1 MRLFATEPVP
11 SRLKPA
17 TPPRGA
23 GHSPWGP
30 GLADFTPDL
39 LTIQEQPPARLPR
52 TVGYVTVGLF
62 GLLLAWATFGKLDII
77 AGAEG
82 RLVPRNY
89 SRVLQPAEAGI
100 VREVLVRDGQE
111 VQAGQLL
118 LRMDATTASADMGTL
133 KADAALKAL
142 SLRRIDAELRGQPLL
157 VEARD
162 PPQLASQ
169 VLAQYR
175 ARRQSYLDALAQEQ
189 ATLARAQHDLVAARQ
204 QLAKLQATVP
214 LYQQTAQSYEKL
226 VKEGFVSELGANDK
240 LREKIE
246 KEQELKSQES
256 NLGALAAAVEQSRQK
271 LAQIKSG
278 YESQLLNERV
288 ELQSQQQ
295 RTQGEL
301 QKQVYKSG
309 LLELRARE
317 DGIVKDMA
325 TYNPGAVV
333 QPGAVLLNLV
343 PRNEALFAEVAIRNE
358 DVGFVAPG
366 QRVKVKLQAYP
377 FQKYGMLEGTVE
389 LISADSSAND
399 PQKATALGQN
409 PQSYKAR
416 VLLASQELK
425 ASNGEVLKLSP
436 GMVVQ
441 AEIHQGRRTVLEYL
455 LSPVQ
460 KVAQEAGRER

>member
-1 MRLFATEPVP
+1 MAMFATE
-11 SRLKPA
+11 A
-17 TPPRGA
+17 
-23 GHSPWGP
+23 
-30 GLADFTPDL
+30 ADFAPDL
-39 LTIQEQPPARLPR
+39 LAIQEQPPARLPR
-52 TVGYVTVGLF
+52 TVGYVTAGLF
-62 GLLLAWATFGKLDII
+62 GLLLAWATLGKLDII
-77 AGAEG
+77 ASAEG

-89 SRVLQPAEAGI
+89 SRVVQPSEAGI
-100 VREVLVRDGQE
+100 VREVLVRDGDA
-111 VQAGQLL
+111 VKAGQVL
-118 LRMDATTASADMGTL
+118 LRMDATTASTDMGTL

-142 SLRRIDAELRGQPLL
+142 SLRRIDAELHGQPMRI
-157 VEARD
+157 ETRD
-162 PPQLASQ
+162 PPEVASQ

-189 ATLARAQHDLVAARQ
+189 ATLDRAQHDLKAARQ

-214 LYQQTAQSYEKL
+214 LYQQSASSYQKL
-226 VKEGFVSELGANDK
+226 VKEGFVSELGANEK

-246 KEQELKSQES
+246 KEQELKSQEA
-256 NLGALAAAVEQSRQK
+256 GLAALGSAVEQSRQK
-271 LAQIKSG
+271 LAQIKSN

-309 LLELRARE
+309 LLELKATE
-317 DGIVKDMA
+317 DGTVKDMV
-325 TYNPGAVV
+325 TYTPGAVV
-333 QPGAVLLNLV
+333 QPGAVLLTLV
-343 PRNEALFAEVAIRNE
+343 PRNEPLFAEVAIPNE

-366 QRVKVKLQAYP
+366 QGVKVKLQAYP
-377 FQKYGMLEGTVE
+377 FQKYGMLQGKVE
-389 LISADSSAND
+389 VVSADSSAND
-399 PQKATALGQN
+399 PQKAAAQGQS
-409 PQSYKAR
+409 PQSYKA
-416 VLLASQELK
+416 LIKLASQELRA
-425 ASNGEVLKLSP
+425 ASGEALKLAP

>member
-1 MRLFATEPVP
+1 MKVPPMRLFATE
-11 SRLKPA
+11 A
-17 TPPRGA
+17 
-23 GHSPWGP
+23 
-30 GLADFTPDL
+30 ADFTPDL
-39 LTIQEQPPARLPR
+39 LTIQEQPPSRLPR

-62 GLLLAWATFGKLDII
+62 GLLLVWATFGKLDII
-77 AGAEG
+77 ASAEG

-100 VREVLVRDGQE
+100 VREVLVRDGEE
-111 VQAGQLL
+111 VKAGQVLM
-118 LRMDATTASADMGTL
+118 RMDATTASADMGTL

-142 SLRRIDAELRGQPLL
+142 GLRRIDAELRGQPLL
-157 VEARD
+157 IDVRD
-162 PPQLASQ
+162 PPELAVQ

-189 ATLARAQHDLVAARQ
+189 ATLERAQHDLMAARQ

-214 LYQQTAQSYEKL
+214 LYQQSANSYEKL

-240 LREKIE
+240 LRERIE
-246 KEQELKSQES
+246 KEQELKTQEA
-256 NLGALAAAVEQSRQK
+256 NLGSMTSAVEQSRKK

-295 RTQGEL
+295 RTDGEL

-309 LLELRARE
+309 LLALMATEA
-317 DGIVKDMA
+317 GTVKDMA
-325 TYNPGAVV
+325 TYSPGAVV
-333 QPGAVLLNLV
+333 QPGAALLNLV
-343 PRNEALFAEVAIRNE
+343 PKNEPLYAEVAIHNE

-366 QRVKVKLQAYP
+366 QSVKVKLQAYP

-399 PQKATALGQN
+399 PQKATAMGQS
-409 PQSYKAR
+409 PQSYKAL
-416 VLLASQELK
+416 VKLASQELR
-425 ASNGEVLKLSP
+425 ASNGEVLKLTP

-441 AEIHQGRRTVLEYL
+441 AEIHQGQRTVLEYL

>member
-1 MRLFATEPVP
+1 MNVFATE
-11 SRLKPA
+11 A
-17 TPPRGA
+17 
-23 GHSPWGP
+23 
-30 GLADFTPDL
+30 ADFTPDL

-100 VREVLVRDGQE
+100 VREVLVRDGDQ
-111 VQAGQLL
+111 VKAGQVLM
-118 LRMDATTASADMGTL
+118 RMDATTASADMGTL
-133 KADAALKAL
+133 RADAALKAL

-157 VEARD
+157 ISGGD
-162 PPQLASQ
+162 PPDVANQ

-189 ATLARAQHDLVAARQ
+189 ATLDRVQHDQAAARQ

-214 LYQQTAQSYEKL
+214 LYQQSARSYEKL

-240 LREKIE
+240 IREKIE

-256 NLGALAAAVEQSRQK
+256 NMGSLAAAVEQSRKK

-288 ELQSQQQ
+288 ELQSQQK
-295 RTQGEL
+295 RTEGEL

-309 LLELRARE
+309 LLELRATE
-317 DGIVKDMA
+317 DGTVKDMA
-325 TYNPGAVV
+325 TYTPGAVV
-333 QPGAVLLNLV
+333 QPGAALLNLV
-343 PRNEALFAEVAIRNE
+343 PKNELLFAEVAIHNE
-358 DVGFVAPG
+358 DMGFVAPG
-366 QRVKVKLQAYP
+366 QSVKVKLQAYP
-377 FQKYGMLEGTVE
+377 FQKYGMLEGRVA

-409 PQSYKAR
+409 PQSYKAL
-416 VLLASQELK
+416 VKLASQELR
-425 ASNGEVLKLSP
+425 ASSGEVLKLAP

>member
-1 MRLFATEPVP
+1 MRQFATE
-11 SRLKPA
+11 
-17 TPPRGA
+17 T
-23 GHSPWGP
+23 
-30 GLADFTPDL
+30 ADFTPDL

-52 TVGYVTVGLF
+52 IVGYVTVGLF

-100 VREVLVRDGQE
+100 VREVLVRDGE
-111 VQAGQLL
+111 DVRAGQVLM
-118 LRMDATTASADMGTL
+118 RMDATTASADMGTL
-133 KADAALKAL
+133 KAESALKAL

-157 VEARD
+157 IDARD
-162 PPQLASQ
+162 PPEVASQ

-175 ARRQSYLDALAQEQ
+175 ARRQSYLDALSQEQ
-189 ATLARAQHDLVAARQ
+189 ATLFRAKHDQAAARQ
-204 QLAKLQATVP
+204 QLAKLKATVP
-214 LYQQTAQSYEKL
+214 LYQLSANSYEKL

-240 LREKIE
+240 IREKIE

-256 NLGALAAAVEQSRQK
+256 NMESQAAAVEQSRQRF
-271 LAQIKSG
+271 AQIKSG

-295 RTQGEL
+295 RTEGEL
-301 QKQVYKSG
+301 RKQIYKSG
-309 LLELRARE
+309 LLELKATE
-317 DGIVKDMA
+317 NGTVKDMA

-333 QPGAVLLNLV
+333 QPGTVLLNLV
-343 PRNEALFAEVAIRNE
+343 PKNELLYAEVAIRNE

-377 FQKYGMLEGTVE
+377 FQKYGMLAGTVDVVG
-389 LISADSSAND
+389 ADSSAND
-399 PQKATALGQN
+399 PQKATAMGQN

-416 VLLASQELK
+416 VLLASQELR
-425 ASNGEVLKLSP
+425 APNGEVLKLAP

-460 KVAQEAGRER
+460 KVVQEAGRER

>member
-1 MRLFATEPVP
+1 MSLMRQFATE
-11 SRLKPA
+11 
-17 TPPRGA
+17 T
-23 GHSPWGP
+23 
-30 GLADFTPDL
+30 ADFTPDL

-52 TVGYVTVGLF
+52 IVGYVTVGLF

-100 VREVLVRDGQE
+100 VREVLVRDGE
-111 VQAGQLL
+111 DVRAGQVLM
-118 LRMDATTASADMGTL
+118 RMDATTASADMGTL
-133 KADAALKAL
+133 KAESALKAL

-157 VEARD
+157 IDARD
-162 PPQLASQ
+162 PPEVASQ

-175 ARRQSYLDALAQEQ
+175 ARRQSYLDALSQEQ
-189 ATLARAQHDLVAARQ
+189 ATLFRAQHDQAAARQ
-204 QLAKLQATVP
+204 QLAKLKATVP
-214 LYQQTAQSYEKL
+214 LYQLSANSYEKL

-240 LREKIE
+240 IREKIE

-256 NLGALAAAVEQSRQK
+256 NMESQAAAVEQSRQRF
-271 LAQIKSG
+271 AQIKSG

-295 RTQGEL
+295 RTEGEL
-301 QKQVYKSG
+301 RKQIYKSG
-309 LLELRARE
+309 LLELKATE
-317 DGIVKDMA
+317 NGTVKDMA

-333 QPGAVLLNLV
+333 QPGTVLLNLV
-343 PRNEALFAEVAIRNE
+343 PKNELLYAEVAIRNE

-377 FQKYGMLEGTVE
+377 FQKYGMLAGTVDVVG
-389 LISADSSAND
+389 ADSSAND
-399 PQKATALGQN
+399 PQKATAMGQN

-416 VLLASQELK
+416 VLLASQELR
-425 ASNGEVLKLSP
+425 APNGEVLKLAP

-460 KVAQEAGRER
+460 KVVQEAGRER

>member
-1 MRLFATEPVP
+1 MRLFATE
-11 SRLKPA
+11 
-17 TPPRGA
+17 T
-23 GHSPWGP
+23 
-30 GLADFTPDL
+30 ADFTPDL
-39 LTIQEQPPARLPR
+39 LTIQEQPPSRLPR

-100 VREVLVRDGQE
+100 VREVLVRDGEE
-111 VQAGQLL
+111 VKAGQVLM
-118 LRMDATTASADMGTL
+118 RMDATTASADMGML

-142 SLRRIDAELRGQPLL
+142 GLRRIDAELRGQPLL
-157 VEARD
+157 IDVRD
-162 PPQLASQ
+162 PPELAVQ

-189 ATLARAQHDLVAARQ
+189 ATLERAQHDLIAARQ

-214 LYQQTAQSYEKL
+214 LYQRSANSYEKL

-240 LREKIE
+240 LRERIE
-246 KEQELKSQES
+246 KEQELKTQEANMGS
-256 NLGALAAAVEQSRQK
+256 MTSAVEQSRKK

-295 RTQGEL
+295 RTDGEL
-301 QKQVYKSG
+301 QKQAYKSG
-309 LLELRARE
+309 LLALKATEA
-317 DGIVKDMA
+317 GTVKDMA
-325 TYNPGAVV
+325 IYSPGAVV
-333 QPGAVLLNLV
+333 QPGAALLNLV
-343 PRNEALFAEVAIRNE
+343 PKNEPLYAEVAIRNE

-366 QRVKVKLQAYP
+366 QSVKVKLQAYP

-399 PQKATALGQN
+399 PQKATAMGQS
-409 PQSYKAR
+409 PQSYKAL
-416 VLLASQELK
+416 VKLASQELR
-425 ASNGEVLKLSP
+425 ASNGEVLKLTP
-436 GMVVQ
+436 GMVAQ
-441 AEIHQGRRTVLEYL
+441 AEIHQGQRTVLEYL

-460 KVAQEAGRER
+460 MVAQEAGRER

>member
-1 MRLFATEPVP
+1 MKVPPMRLFATE
-11 SRLKPA
+11 A
-17 TPPRGA
+17 
-23 GHSPWGP
+23 
-30 GLADFTPDL
+30 ADFTPDL
-39 LTIQEQPPARLPR
+39 LTIQEQPPSRLPR

-62 GLLLAWATFGKLDII
+62 GLLLVWATFGKLDII

-100 VREVLVRDGQE
+100 VREVLVRDGEE
-111 VQAGQLL
+111 VKAGQVLM
-118 LRMDATTASADMGTL
+118 RMDATTASADMGTL

-142 SLRRIDAELRGQPLL
+142 GLRRIDAELRGQPLL
-157 VEARD
+157 IDVRD
-162 PPQLASQ
+162 PPELAVQ

-175 ARRQSYLDALAQEQ
+175 ARRQSHLDALAQEQ
-189 ATLARAQHDLVAARQ
+189 ATLERAQHDLMAARQ

-214 LYQQTAQSYEKL
+214 LYQQSANSYEKL

-240 LREKIE
+240 LRERIE
-246 KEQELKSQES
+246 KEQELKTQEANMGS
-256 NLGALAAAVEQSRQK
+256 MTSAVEQSRKK

-295 RTQGEL
+295 RTDGEL

-309 LLELRARE
+309 LLALKAT
-317 DGIVKDMA
+317 GAGTIKDMA
-325 TYNPGAVV
+325 TYSPGAVV
-333 QPGAVLLNLV
+333 QPGAALLNLV
-343 PRNEALFAEVAIRNE
+343 PKNEPLFAEVAIHNE

-366 QRVKVKLQAYP
+366 QSVKVKLQAYP
-377 FQKYGMLEGTVE
+377 FQKYGMLDGTVE

-399 PQKATALGQN
+399 PQKATAMGQS
-409 PQSYKAR
+409 PQSYKAL
-416 VLLASQELK
+416 VKLASQELR
-425 ASNGEVLKLSP
+425 ASNGEVLKLTP

-441 AEIHQGRRTVLEYL
+441 AEIHQGQRTVLEYL

>member
-1 MRLFATEPVP
+1 MRVFTTE
-11 SRLKPA
+11 
-17 TPPRGA
+17 T
-23 GHSPWGP
+23 
-30 GLADFTPDL
+30 ADFTPDL
-39 LTIQEQPPARLPR
+39 LTIQEQPPARMPR

-62 GLLLAWATFGKLDII
+62 GVLLTWAAFGKLDII

-100 VREVLVRDGQE
+100 VREVLVRDGEE
-111 VQAGQLL
+111 VKAGQVLM
-118 LRMDATTASADMGTL
+118 RMDGTTASADMGTL

-142 SLRRIDAELRGQPLL
+142 SLRRIDAELRGHPLL
-157 VEARD
+157 ISGGD
-162 PPQLASQ
+162 PPEVAKQ

-189 ATLARAQHDLVAARQ
+189 ATLDRVQHDQAAARQ

-214 LYQQTAQSYEKL
+214 LYQQSARSYEKL

-240 LREKIE
+240 IREKIE

-256 NLGALAAAVEQSRQK
+256 NMGSLAAAVEQSRKK

-288 ELQSQQQ
+288 ELQSQQK
-295 RTQGEL
+295 RTEGEL

-309 LLELRARE
+309 LLELKATE

-325 TYNPGAVV
+325 TYTPGAVV

-343 PRNEALFAEVAIRNE
+343 PKNELLFAEVAIHNE
-358 DVGFVAPG
+358 DMGFVAPG
-366 QRVKVKLQAYP
+366 QSVKVKLQAYP
-377 FQKYGMLEGTVE
+377 FQKYGMLEGTVA

-409 PQSYKAR
+409 PQSYKAL
-416 VLLASQELK
+416 VKLASQELR
-425 ASNGEVLKLSP
+425 ASSGEVLKLAP

>member
-1 MRLFATEPVP
+1 MKVPPMRLFATE
-11 SRLKPA
+11 A
-17 TPPRGA
+17 
-23 GHSPWGP
+23 
-30 GLADFTPDL
+30 ADFTPDL
-39 LTIQEQPPARLPR
+39 LTIQEQPPSRLPR

-62 GLLLAWATFGKLDII
+62 GLLLVWATVGKLDII

-100 VREVLVRDGQE
+100 VREVLVRDGEE
-111 VQAGQLL
+111 VKAGQVLM
-118 LRMDATTASADMGTL
+118 RMDATTASADMGTL

-142 SLRRIDAELRGQPLL
+142 GLRRIDAELRGQPLL
-157 VEARD
+157 IDVRD
-162 PPQLASQ
+162 PPELAVQ

-175 ARRQSYLDALAQEQ
+175 ARRQSYLDALAQEL
-189 ATLARAQHDLVAARQ
+189 ATLERAQHDLMAARQ

-214 LYQQTAQSYEKL
+214 LYQQSANSYEKL

-240 LREKIE
+240 LRERIE
-246 KEQELKSQES
+246 KEQELKTQEA
-256 NLGALAAAVEQSRQK
+256 NLGSMTSAVEQSRKK

-295 RTQGEL
+295 RTDGEL

-309 LLELRARE
+309 LLALMATEA
-317 DGIVKDMA
+317 GTVKDMA
-325 TYNPGAVV
+325 TYSPGAVV
-333 QPGAVLLNLV
+333 QPGAALLNLV
-343 PRNEALFAEVAIRNE
+343 PKNEPLYAEVAIHNE

-366 QRVKVKLQAYP
+366 QSVKVKLQAYP

-399 PQKATALGQN
+399 PQKATAMGQS
-409 PQSYKAR
+409 PQSYKAL
-416 VLLASQELK
+416 VKLASQELR
-425 ASNGEVLKLSP
+425 ASNGEVLKLTP

-441 AEIHQGRRTVLEYL
+441 AEIHQGQRTVLEYL

>member
-1 MRLFATEPVP
+1 MRLFATE
-11 SRLKPA
+11 A
-17 TPPRGA
+17 
-23 GHSPWGP
+23 
-30 GLADFTPDL
+30 ADFTPDL
-39 LTIQEQPPARLPR
+39 LTIQEQPPSRLPR

-100 VREVLVRDGQE
+100 VREVLVRDGEE
-111 VQAGQLL
+111 VKAGQVLM
-118 LRMDATTASADMGTL
+118 RMDATTASADMGTL

-142 SLRRIDAELRGQPLL
+142 GLRRIDAELRGQPLL
-157 VEARD
+157 IDVRD
-162 PPQLASQ
+162 PPELAVQ

-189 ATLARAQHDLVAARQ
+189 ATLERAQHDLIAARQ

-214 LYQQTAQSYEKL
+214 LYQQSANSYEKL

-240 LREKIE
+240 LRERIE
-246 KEQELKSQES
+246 KEQELKTQEANMGS
-256 NLGALAAAVEQSRQK
+256 MTSAVEQSRKK

-295 RTQGEL
+295 RTDGEL

-309 LLELRARE
+309 LLALKATEA
-317 DGIVKDMA
+317 GTVKDMA
-325 TYNPGAVV
+325 TYSPGAVV
-333 QPGAVLLNLV
+333 QPGAALLNLV
-343 PRNEALFAEVAIRNE
+343 PKNEPLYAEVAIHNE

-366 QRVKVKLQAYP
+366 QSVKVKLQAYP
-377 FQKYGMLEGTVE
+377 FQKYGMLGGTVE

-399 PQKATALGQN
+399 PQKATAMGQS
-409 PQSYKAR
+409 PQSYK
-416 VLLASQELK
+416 VLVKLASQELR
-425 ASNGEVLKLSP
+425 ASNGEVLKLTP

-441 AEIHQGRRTVLEYL
+441 AEIHQGQRTVLEYL

-460 KVAQEAGRER
+460 KMAQEAGRER

>member
-1 MRLFATEPVP
+1 MNVFATE
-11 SRLKPA
+11 A
-17 TPPRGA
+17 
-23 GHSPWGP
+23 
-30 GLADFTPDL
+30 ADFTPDL

-62 GLLLAWATFGKLDII
+62 GLLLTWATFGKLDII

-89 SRVLQPAEAGI
+89 SRVIQPAEAGI
-100 VREVLVRDGQE
+100 VREVLVRDGEE
-111 VQAGQLL
+111 VKAGQVLM
-118 LRMDATTASADMGTL
+118 RMDGTTASADMGTL

-142 SLRRIDAELRGQPLL
+142 SLRRIDAELRGHPLL
-157 VEARD
+157 ISGGD
-162 PPQLASQ
+162 PPEVAKQ

-189 ATLARAQHDLVAARQ
+189 ATLDRVQHDQAAARQ

-214 LYQQTAQSYEKL
+214 LYQQSARSYEKL

-240 LREKIE
+240 IREKIE

-256 NLGALAAAVEQSRQK
+256 NMGSLAAAVEQSRKK

-288 ELQSQQQ
+288 ELQSQQK
-295 RTQGEL
+295 RTEGEL

-309 LLELRARE
+309 LLELKATE

-325 TYNPGAVV
+325 TYTPGAVV

-343 PRNEALFAEVAIRNE
+343 PKNEQLFAEVAIHNE
-358 DVGFVAPG
+358 DMGFVAPG
-366 QRVKVKLQAYP
+366 QGVKVKLQAYP

-409 PQSYKAR
+409 PQSYKAL
-416 VLLASQELK
+416 VKLASQELR
-425 ASNGEVLKLSP
+425 ASSGEVLKLAP

>member
-1 MRLFATEPVP
+1 MRQFATE
-11 SRLKPA
+11 
-17 TPPRGA
+17 T
-23 GHSPWGP
+23 
-30 GLADFTPDL
+30 ADFTPDL

-52 TVGYVTVGLF
+52 IVGYVTVGLF

-100 VREVLVRDGQE
+100 VREVLVRDGE
-111 VQAGQLL
+111 DVRAGQVLM
-118 LRMDATTASADMGTL
+118 RMDATTASADMGTL
-133 KADAALKAL
+133 KAESALKAL

-157 VEARD
+157 IDARD
-162 PPQLASQ
+162 PPEVASQ

-175 ARRQSYLDALAQEQ
+175 ARRQSYLDALSQEQ
-189 ATLARAQHDLVAARQ
+189 ATLFRAQHDQAAARQ
-204 QLAKLQATVP
+204 QLAKLKATVP
-214 LYQQTAQSYEKL
+214 LYQLSANSYEKL

-240 LREKIE
+240 IREKIE

-256 NLGALAAAVEQSRQK
+256 NMESLAAAVEQSRQRF
-271 LAQIKSG
+271 AQIKSG

-295 RTQGEL
+295 RTEGEL
-301 QKQVYKSG
+301 RKQIYKSG
-309 LLELRARE
+309 LLELKATE
-317 DGIVKDMA
+317 NGTVKDMA

-333 QPGAVLLNLV
+333 QPGTVLLNLV
-343 PRNEALFAEVAIRNE
+343 PKNELLYAEVAIRNE

-377 FQKYGMLEGTVE
+377 FQKYGMLAGTVDVVG
-389 LISADSSAND
+389 ADSSAND
-399 PQKATALGQN
+399 PQKATAMGQN

-416 VLLASQELK
+416 VLLASQELR
-425 ASNGEVLKLSP
+425 APNGEVLKLAP

-460 KVAQEAGRER
+460 KVVQEAGRER